1 MTEYLFGKSTDS
13 LTLEA
18 TVDQKA
24 ITESI
29 HKSLSNS
36 TTRFIIGSFLGP
48 LLEYIPLRKDI
59 IEAIRIV
66 HDYIDG
72 TVLDALRSRSQEKAA
87 GTDTGHYVF
96 LQEMVKN
103 TTDKKFLRDIS
114 LTLYVGGT
122 DTTANILGH
131 TIWAL
136 SRHPTVVDKL
146 REEISTLKGQTLD
159 LSALQKLPYLK
170 AVINES
176 ELFHQRERCFK
187 PFSANREQLCES
199 IPLHPPR
206 IARPHQ
212 TPSYLTAADQTGEP
226 PSS

>member
-36 TTRFIIGSFLGP
+36 TSRFVIGSFLGP
-48 LLEYIPLRKDI
+48 LLEYIPLPKDVVS
-59 IEAIRIV
+59 AIRVV
-66 HDYIDG
+66 HEYIDG
-72 TVLDALRSRSQEKAA
+72 TVLNALQAQSDENSAPEKA
-87 GTDTGHYVF
+87 GHYVF

-103 TTDKKFLRDIS
+103 TSDKKFLRELS

-122 DTTANILGH
+122 DTTANVLGH
-131 TIWAL
+131 MIWAL
-136 SRHPTVVDKL
+136 SRHTSVVEKL
-146 REEISTLKGQTLD
+146 REETSTLQGQEVD
-159 LSALQKLPYLK
+159 LAALQKLPYLK

-176 ELFHQRERCFK
+176 
-187 PFSANREQLCES
+187 
-199 IPLHPPR
+199 
-206 IARPHQ
+206 
-212 TPSYLTAADQTGEP
+212 
-226 PSS
+226 